1 MEKKH
6 KIREISQFNFKTY
19 TAMVIKCVIG
29 WRCRHIEWKHGNT
42 ATQIYPTDFQQNAKK
57 FNEGKTTFS
66 KNGVGATGHP

>member
-1 MEKKH
+1 
-6 KIREISQFNFKTY
+6 
-19 TAMVIKCVIG
+19 MVIKCVIG